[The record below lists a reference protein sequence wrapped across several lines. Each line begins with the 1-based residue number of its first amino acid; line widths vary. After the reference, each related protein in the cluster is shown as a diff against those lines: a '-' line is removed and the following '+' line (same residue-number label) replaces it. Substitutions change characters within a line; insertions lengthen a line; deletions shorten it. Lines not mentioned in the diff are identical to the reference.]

1 LIKKIKYPVIL
12 ASLCILLLFILHNFQ
27 FISIVERDSI
37 LYSTSLMLINFLLFL
52 VFWEYSK
59 NKSNKIFLIF
69 NLGGMA
75 FRLVLVLITVFVIIK
90 FLNIDKYA
98 FIFALFIWYI
108 LFITYEISLFR
119 KLAEKSKNFN
129 KIK

>member
-1 LIKKIKYPVIL
+1 
-12 ASLCILLLFILHNFQ
+12 
-27 FISIVERDSI
+27 
-37 LYSTSLMLINFLLFL
+37 MINFTFFL
-52 VFWEYSK
+52 IFWEYSK
-59 NKSNKIFLIF
+59 NKNNKTFLIF

-75 FRLVLVLITVFVIIK
+75 FRLILTLIGVFVVIK

-108 LFITYEISLFR
+108 LFLTYEMVLF
-119 KLAEKSKNFN
+119 KKKAEKVTLSK